1 MTITPAAARRI
12 LRRQG
17 MPRQEIRAA
26 LGATDLLVARRLLQ
40 LHRERLDE
48 WLEEQEGLLS
58 SVERSIADE
67 RDDAVLS
74 VGSD

>member
-17 MPRQEIRAA
+17 MPRQEIRAVF
-26 LGATDLLVARRLLQ
+26 GGTDPLVARRLLQ

-48 WLEEQEGLLS
+48 WLHEQEGLVS
-58 SVERSIADE
+58 SVERSLADD
-67 RDDAVLS
+67 RDAVVS

>member
-1 MTITPAAARRI
+1 
-12 LRRQG
+12 
-17 MPRQEIRAA
+17 
-26 LGATDLLVARRLLQ
+26 
-40 LHRERLDE
+40 LDE

>member
-17 MPRQEIRAA
+17 MPRQEIRAV
-26 LGATDLLVARRLLQ
+26 LGATDPLVARRLLQ